1 MPKKTAKRITSIKEI
16 AKLAECSIA
25 TVSNALNSKGRI
37 SQQVRDNIFNICK
50 EHGYLPNSGGRNLR
64 RGKNETIG
72 LLFYPSCAAI
82 FRNIYY
88 AEIMESLEATVEAR
102 GYDLLLSGFDLANH
116 VGEPPRFMRQ
126 GKVDGIILLGGF
138 PRIIVKQLHSFGAPL
153 IHLDNHRDEI
163 KIDNVTTDGFDA
175 SEQIVDH
182 LVKLGHRRIVYM
194 AHQHE
199 DTNAEQRE
207 AGFLAAVERHQLPKT
222 LSVSLRNFAGTT
234 DGYELL
240 QSLMQSKRPP
250 TALICVNDTLA
261 VELLDCLQSD
271 GYDIPGDISIF
282 GFNDDTDSR
291 KSTPSLSTVR
301 VDKGS
306 LGKIGAQTI
315 LNRIDNPDSQL
326 ISVRLPVE
334 LVHRES
340 VGKPPSN

>member
-1 MPKKTAKRITSIKEI
+1 MQANKSSTTI
-16 AKLAECSIA
+16 AA
-25 TVSNALNSKGRI
+25 
-37 SQQVRDNIFNICK
+37 
-50 EHGYLPNSGGRNLR
+50 
-64 RGKNETIG
+64 
-72 LLFYPSCAAI
+72 
-82 FRNIYY
+82 
-88 AEIMESLEATVEAR
+88 
-102 GYDLLLSGFDLANH
+102 
-116 VGEPPRFMRQ
+116 
-126 GKVDGIILLGGF
+126 
-138 PRIIVKQLHSFGAPL
+138 
-153 IHLDNHRDEI
+153 
-163 KIDNVTTDGFDA
+163 
-175 SEQIVDH
+175 
-182 LVKLGHRRIVYM
+182 
-194 AHQHE
+194 
-199 DTNAEQRE
+199 QRE